1 MDDRMTA
8 QKLRNSILQMA
19 VQGKLV
25 PQDPNDEPASV
36 LLERIRK
43 EKEQLIKEGK
53 IKKNKKE
60 SYIFRGA
67 DNLHYEQIGKEVRCI
82 EDELPFEIPDSW
94 EWCRLSF
101 LGKNSDVNSFAD
113 GPFGSNLK
121 KEHQILQPEV
131 RIIQLSNIGED
142 GWKNK
147 NVKYTSYEHLKTI
160 SRCEVNPGDFV
171 IAKMMPAGRTIKM
184 PYLGTKACLGSD
196 AIKFVP
202 TEKINNDFLLLVM
215 HTPMF
220 LTQIKK
226 ETHGVTR
233 IRTSLNKIKS
243 YFIPVPPLT
252 EQKCIVDKF
261 QKLNLLIMKYMDTEN
276 KLHSLN
282 SSIKEHLK
290 KSILQYAIEGKLVPQ
305 DPNDEPA
312 SILLERIQKEKQK
325 LISEGKIKKNKNES
339 VIYRRDNSY
348 YENINGKVNCI
359 DDEIPFEIHQ
369 SWQWIRLKN
378 ISTIQGGKR
387 IPAGRKLTTKNTGH
401 IYIRV
406 TDMQN
411 GSIDQSDLHYIE
423 NDIFDCIKK
432 YTISCNDL
440 YITVAGTIGRIGVI
454 PSNLDGAN
462 LTENANKIVFSNN
475 FINKYWLY
483 DTLNSPYIQNQIN
496 FYTTKVGQPKLAI
509 KRIENILIALPPTDE
524 QIRISREMKK
534 IESILK

>member
-1 MDDRMTA
+1 MYY
-8 QKLRNSILQMA
+8 LNFS
-19 VQGKLV
+19 
-25 PQDPNDEPASV
+25 PY
-36 LLERIRK
+36 
-43 EKEQLIKEGK
+43 
-53 IKKNKKE
+53 
-60 SYIFRGA
+60 SY
-67 DNLHYEQIGKEVRCI
+67 NLHYEQIGKEVRCI

-121 KEHQILQPEV
+121 KEHQILQSEV

-202 TEKINNDFLLLVM
+202 IEKINNDFLLLVM

-220 LTQIKK
+220 LSQIKK

-282 SSIKEHLK
+282 SSIKEQLK

-348 YENINGKVNCI
+348 YEKLNELEHCINNEYIFDIPNNWNWCRFNAIVNYRMGKTPPRKN
-359 DDEIPFEIHQ
+359 EIYWGTPQ
-369 SWQWIRLKN
+369 YPWIS
-378 ISTIQGGKR
+378 IADMI
-387 IPAGRKLTTKNTGH
+387 ADGH
-401 IYIRV
+401 IEITKEKINQYSA
-406 TDMQN
+406 DHLFS
-411 GSIDQSDLHYIE
+411 SISPKGTLIMS
-423 NDIFDCIKK
+423 FK
-432 YTISCNDL
+432 L
-440 YITVAGTIGRIGVI
+440 TIGRVSI
-454 PSNLDGAN
+454 LDIDAYHN
-462 LTENANKIVFSNN
+462 EAIISIFPFLDKENCLRNYLFLVLPYITQFGNSKKAIKGR
-475 FINKYWLY
+475 
-483 DTLNSPYIQNQIN
+483 TLNSKSLDNLLIPLPPVEEQ
-496 FYTTKVGQPKLAI
+496 
-509 KRIENILIALPPTDE
+509 KRIVNKMGKIIAL
-524 QIRISREMKK
+524 
-534 IESILK
+534 LK

>member
-1 MDDRMTA
+1 MNDRMTA
-8 QKLRNSILQMA
+8 QQLKNSILQMA

-25 PQDPNDEPASV
+25 EQNPNDEPASV
-36 LLERIRK
+36 LLERIREEK
-43 EKEQLIKEGK
+43 EKLIKEGK
-53 IKKNKKE
+53 IKRNKKE
-60 SYIFRGA
+60 SIIFKGS
-67 DNLHYEQIGKEVRCI
+67 DNLHYEKIGNEVKCI
-82 EDELPFEIPDSW
+82 EDELPFEIPESW
-94 EWCRLSF
+94 EWHRWGEISFKIQYGYNAPAKQSGKIKMVRISDIQNNSVIWDTVPFCKITHDKLKEYQLNKYDILFARTGGTVGKSF
-101 LGKNSDVNSFAD
+101 LLTEVKENTVFAGYLIRTVYDYLNIHPNYLKYFMESDLYWSQ
-113 GPFGSNLK
+113 LK
-121 KEHQILQPEV
+121 SGTIATAQPNCNG
-131 RIIQLSNIGED
+131 QTLSNMLIPIPP
-142 GWKNK
+142 KNEQDRI
-147 NVKYTSYEHLKTI
+147 VKK
-160 SRCEVNPGDFV
+160 
-171 IAKMMPAGRTIKM
+171 
-184 PYLGTKACLGSD
+184 
-196 AIKFVP
+196 
-202 TEKINNDFLLLVM
+202 
-215 HTPMF
+215 
-220 LTQIKK
+220 
-226 ETHGVTR
+226 
-233 IRTSLNKIKS
+233 LNKLSDYIS
-243 YFIPVPPLT
+243 
-252 EQKCIVDKF
+252 
-261 QKLNLLIMKYMDTEN
+261 KYGLVEN
-276 KLHSLN
+276 DLYTLN
-282 SSIKEHLK
+282 STYKEQLK
-290 KSILQYAIEGKLVPQ
+290 KSILQHAIEGKLVKQ
-305 DPNDEPA
+305 NPNDE
-312 SILLERIQKEKQK
+312 SVERLLEKISVEKTK
-325 LISEGKIKKNKNES
+325 LISEGKIKKAKNES
-339 VIYRRDNSY
+339 YIFKRDNSY

-475 FINKYWLY
+475 LINKYWLY

-524 QIRISREMKK
+524 QKRISREMKK

>member
-36 LLERIRK
+36 LLERIRI

-53 IKKNKKE
+53 IKKNKKD
-60 SYIFRGA
+60 SCIFRGA

-171 IAKMMPAGRTIKM
+171 VAKMMPAGRTIKM

-252 EQKCIVDKF
+252 EQNCIVDKF

-282 SSIKEHLK
+282 SSIKEQLK

-348 YENINGKVNCI
+348 YEKHDTNTISI
-359 DDEIPFEIHQ
+359 DDRIPFSIPNSWEWISLGMVLEIERGG
-369 SWQWIRLKN
+369 SPRPIKAYLTNDDNAINWIKIGDTEKDKKYINQVKEKIIPEGVAKSRMVYKGDFLLTNSMSFGRPYILNVDGCIHDGWLVLRDKYHAFNKDFLYYLLSSTFAYYQFCNSVSGAVVKN
-378 ISTIQGGKR
+378 LNSEKVSASIFP
-387 IPAGRKLTTKNTGH
+387 IPPLNEQYKIATKLDKL
-401 IYIRV
+401 Y
-406 TDMQN
+406 
-411 GSIDQSDLHYIE
+411 SYIE
-423 NDIFDCIKK
+423 
-432 YTISCNDL
+432 
-440 YITVAGTIGRIGVI
+440 
-454 PSNLDGAN
+454 
-462 LTENANKIVFSNN
+462 
-475 FINKYWLY
+475 
-483 DTLNSPYIQNQIN
+483 
-496 FYTTKVGQPKLAI
+496 
-509 KRIENILIALPPTDE
+509 
-524 QIRISREMKK
+524 
-534 IESILK
+534 

>member
-1 MDDRMTA
+1 MNDRMTA
-8 QKLRNSILQMA
+8 QQLKNSILQMA

-25 PQDPNDEPASV
+25 EQNPNDEPASV
-36 LLERIRK
+36 LLERIREEK
-43 EKEQLIKEGK
+43 EKLIKEGK
-53 IKKNKKE
+53 IKRNKKE
-60 SYIFRGA
+60 SIIFKGS
-67 DNLHYEQIGKEVRCI
+67 DNLHYEKIGNEVKCV
-82 EDELPFEIPDSW
+82 EDEIPFDIPDSW
-94 EWCRLSF
+94 EWARASSVGTMQRGSGIKRTEIKTS
-101 LGKNSDVNSFAD
+101 GKGCIRYGELYTTYDFSLDTPNSFITD
-113 GPFGSNLK
+113 DLFEKSK
-121 KEHQILQPEV
+121 K
-131 RIIQLSNIGED
+131 IIRNDLVFTLTGE
-142 GWKNK
+142 NK
-147 NVKYTSYEHLKTI
+147 K
-160 SRCEVNPGDFV
+160 D
-171 IAKMMPAGRTIKM
+171 IAKCAA
-184 PYLGTKACLGSD
+184 YLGTECIAGGGDLAIWSNHLMNPLYISCYMASPIAIEYKQSLATGDIIIHISCDKVGSFLMPIPPRKEQD
-196 AIKFVP
+196 VIV
-202 TEKINNDFLLLVM
+202 EKYLS
-215 HTPMF
+215 
-220 LTQIKK
+220 LTQLIQ
-226 ETHGVTR
+226 
-233 IRTSLNKIKS
+233 S
-243 YFIPVPPLT
+243 YSSV
-252 EQKCIVDKF
+252 EE
-261 QKLNLLIMKYMDTEN
+261 KLYV
-276 KLHSLN
+276 LN
-282 SSIKEHLK
+282 STYKEQLA
-290 KSILQYAIEGKLVPQ
+290 KSILQYAIEGKLVEQ
-305 DPNDEPA
+305 DPNDEPV
-312 SILLERIQKEKQK
+312 SVLLDRIKQEKNK
-325 LISEGKIKKNKNES
+325 LITEGKIKKDKNES
-339 VIYRRDNSY
+339 YIFKRDNSY

-387 IPAGRKLTTKNTGH
+387 IPASRKLTTKNTGH

-475 FINKYWLY
+475 LINKYWLY

-524 QIRISREMKK
+524 QKRISREMKK